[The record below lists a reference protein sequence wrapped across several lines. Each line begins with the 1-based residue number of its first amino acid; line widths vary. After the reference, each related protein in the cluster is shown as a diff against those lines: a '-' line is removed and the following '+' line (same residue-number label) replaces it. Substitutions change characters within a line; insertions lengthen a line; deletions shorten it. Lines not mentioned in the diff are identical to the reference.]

1 MLYALLSLVVVA
13 LTVVLTVYTRSL
25 LRANNES
32 FENERRFQQMAD
44 NIQEVFWMI
53 NAETMETLYVNR
65 AYETITGRSWRNLQ
79 ESPLS
84 YQEAIHPDDR
94 PHVLRQLGEATRS
107 GRFEEK
113 FRIVLPDR
121 TPRWLFRPACWP

>member
-1 MLYALLSLVVVA
+1 MDWISRSERALRAPVLVVVA

-53 NAETMETLYVNR
+53 NAETMEG
-65 AYETITGRSWRNLQ
+65 EEDQSW
-79 ESPLS
+79 
-84 YQEAIHPDDR
+84 
-94 PHVLRQLGEATRS
+94 
-107 GRFEEK
+107 
-113 FRIVLPDR
+113 LP
-121 TPRWLFRPACWP
+121 